1 MKEKYFKY
9 VKNHYKNS
17 FENKTCF
24 LIGGTG
30 GTGKALATYMS
41 FLKINLI
48 LAARNLDEAEKE
60 KINIIYR
67 LLNGMYE

>member
-30 GTGKALATYMS
+30 GTGKA
-41 FLKINLI
+41 IQ
-48 LAARNLDEAEKE
+48 KE
-60 KINIIYR
+60 RRKLHRESSNR
-67 LLNGMYE
+67 QFRRERHVL